1 MVYGGAVINKET
13 KDQAIKRLNRIA
25 GQISGLKKMIEN
37 EKYCIDL
44 INQTNAVRRALES
57 VTLLIMKRHIE
68 SCVMESIKEKK
79 GEQKIDELIKTID
92 KFIR

>member
-1 MVYGGAVINKET
+1 MINEET

-25 GQISGLKKMIEN
+25 GQINGLKKMIEN
-37 EKYCIDL
+37 EEYCIDL

-57 VTLLIMKRHIE
+57 VALLVMKRHIE
-68 SCVMESIKEKK
+68 SCVTESVKAEK
-79 GEQKIDELIKTID
+79 GNQKIDELIKTID